1 MLANSQTLSQDLY
14 DPETGQ
20 QLFKPKIGRGPKTQ
34 KRPPIKSSQTTGK
47 MLFEASK
54 EGQIKRHSK
63 QVEAQIE
70 TIKKSNTVFT
80 TKQTN
85 QI

>member
-1 MLANSQTLSQDLY
+1 
-14 DPETGQ
+14 
-20 QLFKPKIGRGPKTQ
+20 
-34 KRPPIKSSQTTGK
+34 

-80 TKQTN
+80 NKQTN